1 MQANNKYLFLFDTFI
16 GTFSYVYSGDCPVIR
31 SEWCVEDLTGNI
43 VLNFTE
49 IQWNDHFFYND
60 ELDLKNNFC
69 YFVIVRLTDA
79 LNRTYIGKSDGI
91 TVKIQLPTFG
101 FVRDGL
107 DHNDIDYQES
117 TTDLSANWDSFGDEL
132 SNDHSQQ
139 IAYYEISIGEDTKTT
154 SVYNFTNVGLNKSY
168 TFTDVNL
175 TSKNVLYFVIVRG
188 YSKTGEY
195 AESYSNGVR
204 VGYRLSIIPGSIE
217 VNEFQRSESEI
228 TLSWTDYQSDIG
240 INEYIVGIS
249 TKQVTRNNNTYSCY
263 DFQNGFVMFDVYML
277 KVGLDTFVTLKNLTL
292 HHGILYYITVIA
304 RDEIGQCSSSESKLI
319 LIDTTPPINSNITFM
334 INQWNVSGLKQ
345 FFVTDANE
353 IEIQLFELEDPESGI
368 DIITFRLNEYVD
380 CPTSEKQSSF
390 ILIEVKALKDP
401 KVRMKSLE
409 LQPHRYYYIDV
420 TASNNAGLQSQFS
433 SPVMLLDTSSPSVG
447 STKIGNDWAHE
458 KLYQSS
464 TSTIEAL
471 TAIAKTEDAY
481 LCDNTRT
488 IFPSRDEFAWTSL
501 SGDFSPSNVRRYKDK
516 YILKIGYNV
525 PLTKIQKSGIRRSI
539 GAPYDGTIS
548 IVLSSA
554 EGKNIS
560 TSVMISASKENPFI
574 PKTFIRSNPTY
585 FDDVAFN
592 ISEFENGNAN
602 DPNLLNTTDDPSI
615 AETISPPISAAV
627 NKTGP
632 IYESINKD
640 VSHGFGFQI
649 LGDQQQESDKW
660 DCLFWAK
667 DAYGEIHRWVDIKTN
682 PVDSQL
688 QYSIK
693 MKKRNSNDKT
703 VLDLQFSIDGE
714 EKANI
719 YGLTTD
725 ESNLTIFVQTW
736 NFNDYR
742 EPLKDPIHPFRSQA
756 ILFKLKI
763 PSNNTMDCIY
773 GAGFYD
779 KESGISEIWAGVSDN
794 INTPGNIHEM
804 TLYRKM
810 CTPCMFNCYFSC
822 DANCSFD
829 DNKVNEF
836 EMLQINI
843 QNLNL
848 MPTVLSNDGL
858 NSTMQTEI
866 LSILQ
871 YYVNVKM
878 INFAGQSVTSSTN
891 PVIIDITP
899 PVCEYIQCLD
909 PVFTGMETPTQ
920 TLGSN
925 KTIGAYWSC
934 IDNIS
939 GIKNI
944 YVKVGTE
951 KDNKGSKKDDN
962 KYEQKEI
969 GHVSKVRIDLDDNI
983 YFDDRTTYFVNILV
997 YNGAGLSAV
1006 YSCNVST
1013 ILSPPD
1019 VSTTDSQIMHSLE
1032 FDNQTGVVFMG
1043 SLDRFGV
1050 KWNTKRYI
1058 YDAELYS
1065 EYRKSQ

>member
-1 MQANNKYLFLFDTFI
+1 M
-16 GTFSYVYSGDCPVIR
+16 
-31 SEWCVEDLTGNI
+31 EDLTGNI

-79 LNRTYIGKSDGI
+79 SNRTYIGKSDGI

-501 SGDFSPSNVRRYKDK
+501 SGDFSPSNVRR
-516 YILKIGYNV
+516 
-525 PLTKIQKSGIRRSI
+525 
-539 GAPYDGTIS
+539 
-548 IVLSSA
+548 
-554 EGKNIS
+554 
-560 TSVMISASKENPFI
+560 
-574 PKTFIRSNPTY
+574 
-585 FDDVAFN
+585 
-592 ISEFENGNAN
+592 
-602 DPNLLNTTDDPSI
+602 
-615 AETISPPISAAV
+615 
-627 NKTGP
+627 
-632 IYESINKD
+632 
-640 VSHGFGFQI
+640 
-649 LGDQQQESDKW
+649 
-660 DCLFWAK
+660 
-667 DAYGEIHRWVDIKTN
+667 
-682 PVDSQL
+682 
-688 QYSIK
+688 
-693 MKKRNSNDKT
+693 
-703 VLDLQFSIDGE
+703 
-714 EKANI
+714 
-719 YGLTTD
+719 
-725 ESNLTIFVQTW
+725 
-736 NFNDYR
+736 
-742 EPLKDPIHPFRSQA
+742 
-756 ILFKLKI
+756 
-763 PSNNTMDCIY
+763 
-773 GAGFYD
+773 
-779 KESGISEIWAGVSDN
+779 
-794 INTPGNIHEM
+794 
-804 TLYRKM
+804 
-810 CTPCMFNCYFSC
+810 
-822 DANCSFD
+822 
-829 DNKVNEF
+829 
-836 EMLQINI
+836 
-843 QNLNL
+843 
-848 MPTVLSNDGL
+848 
-858 NSTMQTEI
+858 
-866 LSILQ
+866 
-871 YYVNVKM
+871 
-878 INFAGQSVTSSTN
+878 
-891 PVIIDITP
+891 
-899 PVCEYIQCLD
+899 
-909 PVFTGMETPTQ
+909 
-920 TLGSN
+920 
-925 KTIGAYWSC
+925 
-934 IDNIS
+934 
-939 GIKNI
+939 
-944 YVKVGTE
+944 
-951 KDNKGSKKDDN
+951 
-962 KYEQKEI
+962 
-969 GHVSKVRIDLDDNI
+969 
-983 YFDDRTTYFVNILV
+983 
-997 YNGAGLSAV
+997 
-1006 YSCNVST
+1006 
-1013 ILSPPD
+1013 
-1019 VSTTDSQIMHSLE
+1019 
-1032 FDNQTGVVFMG
+1032 
-1043 SLDRFGV
+1043 
-1050 KWNTKRYI
+1050 
-1058 YDAELYS
+1058 
-1065 EYRKSQ
+1065 

>member
-1 MQANNKYLFLFDTFI
+1 
-16 GTFSYVYSGDCPVIR
+16 
-31 SEWCVEDLTGNI
+31 
-43 VLNFTE
+43 
-49 IQWNDHFFYND
+49 
-60 ELDLKNNFC
+60 
-69 YFVIVRLTDA
+69 
-79 LNRTYIGKSDGI
+79 
-91 TVKIQLPTFG
+91 
-101 FVRDGL
+101 
-107 DHNDIDYQES
+107 
-117 TTDLSANWDSFGDEL
+117 
-132 SNDHSQQ
+132 
-139 IAYYEISIGEDTKTT
+139 
-154 SVYNFTNVGLNKSY
+154 
-168 TFTDVNL
+168 
-175 TSKNVLYFVIVRG
+175 
-188 YSKTGEY
+188 
-195 AESYSNGVR
+195 
-204 VGYRLSIIPGSIE
+204 
-217 VNEFQRSESEI
+217 
-228 TLSWTDYQSDIG
+228 
-240 INEYIVGIS
+240 
-249 TKQVTRNNNTYSCY
+249 
-263 DFQNGFVMFDVYML
+263 
-277 KVGLDTFVTLKNLTL
+277 
-292 HHGILYYITVIA
+292 
-304 RDEIGQCSSSESKLI
+304 
-319 LIDTTPPINSNITFM
+319 
-334 INQWNVSGLKQ
+334 
-345 FFVTDANE
+345 
-353 IEIQLFELEDPESGI
+353 
-368 DIITFRLNEYVD
+368 
-380 CPTSEKQSSF
+380 
-390 ILIEVKALKDP
+390 
-401 KVRMKSLE
+401 
-409 LQPHRYYYIDV
+409 
-420 TASNNAGLQSQFS
+420 
-433 SPVMLLDTSSPSVG
+433 
-447 STKIGNDWAHE
+447 
-458 KLYQSS
+458 
-464 TSTIEAL
+464 
-471 TAIAKTEDAY
+471 
-481 LCDNTRT
+481 
-488 IFPSRDEFAWTSL
+488 
-501 SGDFSPSNVRRYKDK
+501 
-516 YILKIGYNV
+516 
-525 PLTKIQKSGIRRSI
+525 
-539 GAPYDGTIS
+539 
-548 IVLSSA
+548 
-554 EGKNIS
+554 
-560 TSVMISASKENPFI
+560 
-574 PKTFIRSNPTY
+574 
-585 FDDVAFN
+585 
-592 ISEFENGNAN
+592 
-602 DPNLLNTTDDPSI
+602 
-615 AETISPPISAAV
+615 
-627 NKTGP
+627 
-632 IYESINKD
+632 
-640 VSHGFGFQI
+640 
-649 LGDQQQESDKW
+649 
-660 DCLFWAK
+660 
-667 DAYGEIHRWVDIKTN
+667 
-682 PVDSQL
+682 
-688 QYSIK
+688 
-693 MKKRNSNDKT
+693 MKKRNSNDKI

-951 KDNKGSKKDDN
+951 KDNKGSKKDDD

-1065 EYRKSQ
+1065 EYSKSQ